1 VLTLGAQT
9 VMSKKVSHSLNPIW
23 RETLMLSWDKLDALV
38 IKVLHIGRFRKQGKA
53 EVLCSAKVDL
63 KEVLLGGGT
72 GDGDGGMVM
81 ETVALRRVCEQ
92 RRKKS
97 LQASLKEMA
106 LHKSFRRADSSGRL
120 SGDGGVPAG
129 LDEQLSRAY
138 SYDEAEGEEEEQE
151 ELLGAAVSSVDSPEQ
166 GTGLRPTVA
175 SSRTPQRTPSSRKQ
189 LAFPLGG
196 TPTMDPA
203 AGAPETME
211 TGTLLLQL
219 VFQPITA

>member
-1 VLTLGAQT
+1 
-9 VMSKKVSHSLNPIW
+9 M
-23 RETLMLSWDKLDALV
+23 
-38 IKVLHIGRFRKQGKA
+38 
-53 EVLCSAKVDL
+53 
-63 KEVLLGGGT
+63 
-72 GDGDGGMVM
+72 
-81 ETVALRRVCEQ
+81 CEQ

-120 SGDGGVPAG
+120 SGDGSVPAG

-151 ELLGAAVSSVDSPEQ
+151 ELLGAVVSSVDSPEQ

-203 AGAPETME
+203 AGALRRWRRARCCCSWYSSRSRHSARAEF
-211 TGTLLLQL
+211 LKS
-219 VFQPITA
+219 